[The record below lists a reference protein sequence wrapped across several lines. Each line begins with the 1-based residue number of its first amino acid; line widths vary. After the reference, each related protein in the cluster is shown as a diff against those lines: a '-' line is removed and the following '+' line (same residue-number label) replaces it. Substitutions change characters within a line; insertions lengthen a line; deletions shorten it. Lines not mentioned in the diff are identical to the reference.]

1 MTTHRHITGAD
12 LIQYAPTRPILTK
25 EERAF
30 IQKLNDPGRCHDRG
44 QEPPKEVSSERRDR
58 NTPRAK

>member
-30 IQKLNDPGRCHDRG
+30 IQTLNDPGRANDRG
-44 QEPPKEVSSERRDR
+44 QEPPKEVPNERPEYT
-58 NTPRAK
+58 TPQAK